1 MERVLK
7 RRSLLLEVGKGT
19 TVVVTIPNI
28 LLKETDNVTAFRV
41 RATHVNV
48 EQWRCCHL

>member
-1 MERVLK
+1 MK

-48 EQWRCCHL
+48 AFQRGCYL